1 MPKIIQRFEGKV
13 VKEYP
18 TKIARKLS
26 VGRKAENGIC
36 LDDSTVSGNHALF
49 SIVPSPLVHQTAND
63 VYIEDLGSTNGT
75 LIDGKKI
82 NKKKL
87 LRHGDKVKI
96 GQHEFVY
103 VDEKQLRM
111 GQTVI
116 IDPEELNK

>member
-18 TKIARKLS
+18 AKIVRKLS

-36 LDDSTVSGNHALF
+36 LDDSTVSGNHAVF
-49 SIVPSPLVHQTAND
+49 SIDTSPLVHKHNND

-75 LIDGKKI
+75 LMDGRKI

-103 VDEKQLRM
+103 IDEQQLRM

-116 IDPEELNK
+116 IDPEDL